1 MTEFSRKLKQAR
13 KAAKL
18 SQEQVS
24 LEIGISRSAISKY
37 ENGDLEPN
45 IETITKLMKLYQINS
60 AYLFEETEKTN
71 DYN

>member
-24 LEIGISRSAISKY
+24 LEINISRSNISKY

-45 IETITKLMKLYQINS
+45 IETIKKFMKLYQINS
-60 AYLFEETEKTN
+60 AYLFEDSEEN
-71 DYN
+71 D